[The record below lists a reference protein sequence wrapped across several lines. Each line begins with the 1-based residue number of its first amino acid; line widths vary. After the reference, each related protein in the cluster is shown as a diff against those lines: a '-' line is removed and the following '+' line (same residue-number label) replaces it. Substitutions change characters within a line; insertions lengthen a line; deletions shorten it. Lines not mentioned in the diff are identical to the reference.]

1 MENPWL
7 MFVTCL
13 GRMQI
18 KTQFKRLVVG
28 TLWFYVIV
36 KKQFRANDVC
46 NGWQT
51 RTVNV
56 FYTILQRGMWKV
68 E

>member
-1 MENPWL
+1 M
-7 MFVTCL
+7 
-13 GRMQI
+13 
-18 KTQFKRLVVG
+18 VVG